1 MKSSQATA
9 QSPSAKCKRLNLG
22 TRCSQRPRMH
32 QGETRRC
39 SHMRTTSNAVKGAP
53 GPETEGKG
61 NKGSRE
67 AGSRNQSWPEA
78 GPAQHKAAPL
88 PSREPALQAAG
99 SWPHLSS
106 VPRTPCSLW
115 RGETAL
121 QMKQKW
127 QTHLKYF
134 SSLILVLYKKN
145 WTQSSL
151 AHPRGQMVQRYLLMD
166 KHLQKNVYSSEPNS
180 SV

>member
-1 MKSSQATA
+1 MKSSQASA
-9 QSPSAKCKRLNLG
+9 QSPSGKRRRLNLG
-22 TRCSQRPRMH
+22 TRCSQRPGTH
-32 QGETRRC
+32 QGETRWCAR
-39 SHMRTTSNAVKGAP
+39 MRTINEAVKGAT

-61 NKGSRE
+61 NKGSQE
-67 AGSRNQSWPEA
+67 AGSRNKSWPEA
-78 GPAQHKAAPL
+78 GPAQHRAAPL

-106 VPRTPCSLW
+106 VRRTLSSLW

-145 WTQSSL
+145 
-151 AHPRGQMVQRYLLMD
+151 
-166 KHLQKNVYSSEPNS
+166 
-180 SV
+180 